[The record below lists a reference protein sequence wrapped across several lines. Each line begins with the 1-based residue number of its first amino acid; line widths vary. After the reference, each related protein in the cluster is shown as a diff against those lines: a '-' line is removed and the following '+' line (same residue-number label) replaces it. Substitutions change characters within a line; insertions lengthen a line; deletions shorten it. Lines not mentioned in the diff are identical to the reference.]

1 MLLLLIKLITAING
15 FVMEIV
21 NCCACDVIY
30 GPYGVV
36 LINAALQMLG
46 HRIIKQFIDTK
57 TFQKY
62 CIRNFLKIGK

>member
-1 MLLLLIKLITAING
+1 
-15 FVMEIV
+15 MEIV
-21 NCCACDVIY
+21 NCCACDIIC

-62 CIRNFLKIGK
+62 YIRNFLKIGK